1 MKPTLK
7 ARQAEILKY
16 LVTASNPLNI
26 DFFKEKLG
34 KQDRTIRYDMGQLK
48 EICEANQIE
57 LRYLTKKGYYIPAT
71 QKSAASQLLLQSE
84 AGLRENGSES
94 GDEERFQ
101 KIFLYLFARKD
112 RVTAEQLANICFISR
127 STLTRFLSRLEAWF
141 DNSFSLDAKKAQG
154 YRLWGD
160 EKTLRCLAAKMLTA
174 RFRGSYTVED
184 WYVLLPEELK
194 GKIQLSDM
202 AQICKSIRRMNSKYN
217 IWISNAAYLNLLSY
231 CIARHIRLRIQG
243 TGEKI
248 PPEEENLTYAQ
259 ELLTELS
266 WLGRGKNEEE
276 LRWFSE
282 ILRENG
288 IYSEEHIIDEAL
300 LNRTVG
306 RIIAHM
312 EERLGSESFQL
323 DVLYQDLFDHL
334 KNFLNLNAQGRVE
347 EENHYILEEV
357 KEHYYFYF
365 EMAQECAAIVEEET
379 GLKLGST
386 EVCYLA
392 VYLYKDS
399 NHTEDHKKNVLVVCA
414 TGKGLSHL
422 LALRIKNVFP
432 SLNVAGQ
439 VSPWQLS
446 RVSDLKDVDFIIS
459 TIPLENKL
467 VPVVKISR
475 ILSEED
481 IKRIKDFLKYGNL
494 VDEIPM
500 NQGNEASFISKEDAF
515 LLNERSESSGSSCL
529 VDAATTL
536 SKLILTL
543 IEYTAKFPVEYQ
555 MSKDAM
561 LGMIIHMSMAVP
573 RWYDAQQQL
582 EPDEEFVKEYSRV
595 KEKYPDVFALME
607 KFFELVERALRVKIS
622 VSERVA
628 FFLYII
634 EEE

>member
-1 MKPTLK
+1 MKKILK
-7 ARQAEILKY
+7 ARQAEMLKS
-16 LVTASNPLNI
+16 LVMANQPLSV
-26 DFFKEKLG
+26 DYFKGKLG
-34 KQDRTIRYDMGQLK
+34 KQDRTIRYDIGQLK
-48 EICEANQIE
+48 EICEQNQIE
-57 LRYLTKKGYYIPAT
+57 IRYLTKKGYYIPAT
-71 QKSAASQLLLQSE
+71 QKPAASQLLLQCGSE
-84 AGLRENGSES
+84 LREGVSERS
-94 GDEERFQ
+94 EEERFQ
-101 KIFLYLFARKD
+101 KIFLYLFVQKN
-112 RVTAEQLANICFISR
+112 RVTAEKLAEICYVSR
-127 STLTRFLSRLEAWF
+127 STLNRFLNRMEESFA
-141 DNSFSLDAKKAQG
+141 NSFSLDAKKAQG
-154 YRLWGD
+154 YRLTGD
-160 EKTLRCLAAKMLTA
+160 EKKLRCLAAEILA
-174 RFRGSYTVED
+174 SRFRGSYTVED
-184 WYVLLPEELK
+184 WYMLLPEELK
-194 GKIQLSDM
+194 GKIQLQDV

-231 CIARHIRLRIQG
+231 CIVRCIRIMVLESK
-243 TGEKI
+243 TENKTEEKS
-248 PPEEENLTYAQ
+248 LTYAQ
-259 ELLTELS
+259 ELLAELS
-266 WLGRGKNEEE
+266 WMGKGCDTEE
-276 LRWFSE
+276 LQWFSE
-282 ILRENG
+282 ILKENG
-288 IYSEEHIIDEAL
+288 IYSEEHIVDEVL

-306 RIIAHM
+306 RIIAHIEAVM
-312 EERLGSESFQL
+312 GNESFQM

-334 KNFLNLNAQGRVE
+334 KNFLNLNTQGRIE
-347 EENHYILEEV
+347 EENLYILEEV

-365 EMAQECAAIVEEET
+365 QMAQECAAIVEEET
-379 GLKLGST
+379 GLKLSST

-432 SLNVAGQ
+432 SLNVTGQ

-446 RVSDLKDVDFIIS
+446 KVSDLKDVDFVIS

-500 NQGNEASFISKEDAF
+500 NQRNEASFMAKEDLS
-515 LLNERSESSGSSCL
+515 LLSEGEAASENSCL

-543 IEYTAKFPVEYQ
+543 IEYTAKFPEKYQ

-573 RWYDAQQQL
+573 RWYNVQQQL
-582 EPDEEFVKEYSRV
+582 EPDEEFVKEYSRMR
-595 KEKYPDVFALME
+595 ESYPDVFTLME

-628 FFLYII
+628 FFLYIM